1 MPKLEL
7 SAEDIERIEAAIPAD
22 KVSGKGSRNFRFTN
36 GQMTLV
42 K

>member
-7 SAEDIERIEAAIPAD
+7 SAEDINRIESAIPAD
-22 KVSGKGSRNFRFTN
+22 KVSGKGMRNFRSTN
-36 GQMTLV
+36 GQMSLV